1 MEKKITQMDNT
12 DTHITGVDQL
22 VEFTVQND
30 NGFLVVDSRI
40 VADMIDKR
48 HNDLLRD
55 IEKYIEMMKKS
66 QNSKLLSDD
75 FFIESSYNSGTGK
88 NYKNYLLTRKGYEFL
103 TIRMTG
109 EKGTLIGLSLI
120 NKFKEAE
127 EDYNNKIQFFREVR
141 AVEDE
146 PKIKETEHRVINV
159 PETSNSLEIALLDER
174 KVLGKQFKVYGTPE
188 EPLFLAKD
196 VAEWIG
202 YDSSSINKMLNTV
215 DEDEKLI
222 GTIFRSGQNRE
233 MWCLTENGFYEV
245 LMQSRKP
252 IAKPFKK
259 QVKLILKEIRMTGK
273 YEVTPQIKVPTT
285 MKEVLCIALEQEEKI
300 ERLKIENKKL
310 EPHANFSK
318 EFLRSKGTVKV
329 GILAKHL
336 CKLGVPIGRNRLFKY
351 LKQHKY
357 ISYDDGYNIPT
368 QKSINLGIMEL
379 EEKLFYDKEGN
390 LKNGRVTKI
399 TPKGMKYFYRKL
411 SAKKIVSA

>member
-1 MEKKITQMDNT
+1 
-12 DTHITGVDQL
+12 
-22 VEFTVQND
+22 
-30 NGFLVVDSRI
+30 
-40 VADMIDKR
+40 
-48 HNDLLRD
+48 
-55 IEKYIEMMKKS
+55 
-66 QNSKLLSDD
+66 
-75 FFIESSYNSGTGK
+75 
-88 NYKNYLLTRKGYEFL
+88 
-103 TIRMTG
+103 
-109 EKGTLIGLSLI
+109 
-120 NKFKEAE
+120 
-127 EDYNNKIQFFREVR
+127 
-141 AVEDE
+141 
-146 PKIKETEHRVINV
+146 
-159 PETSNSLEIALLDER
+159 
-174 KVLGKQFKVYGTPE
+174 
-188 EPLFLAKD
+188 
-196 VAEWIG
+196 
-202 YDSSSINKMLNTV
+202 
-215 DEDEKLI
+215 
-222 GTIFRSGQNRE
+222 
-233 MWCLTENGFYEV
+233 
-245 LMQSRKP
+245 
-252 IAKPFKK
+252 
-259 QVKLILKEIRMTGK
+259 
-273 YEVTPQIKVPTT
+273 